1 MRIPSRALRARLSD
15 SRERATIYRWWI
27 FNIRNDR
34 AAAGPGG
41 PGGGPPQ
48 ISPSPVARD
57 TPADP
62 WLPPWLSI
70 SFPSIFIRPRCTLPF
85 LSAVFSPRDPF
96 RGSPLPDRAIVIYL
110 RFVDRA
116 SISYVSRYEES
127 ASLVTR
133 KIEKSRGGS
142 RGWRKESRERGAR
155 SSGKMK

>member
-1 MRIPSRALRARLSD
+1 MRIPSRALCARLSD

-27 FNIRNDR
+27 FNIRNDC

-70 SFPSIFIRPRCTLPF
+70 SFPSIFIRPRV

-133 KIEKSRGGS
+133 KIEKSHDPLIERRIERMEKGI
-142 RGWRKESRERGAR
+142 SREEHDHPV
-155 SSGKMK
+155 K